1 MAGGAAEHGGGP
13 RVVAVLAAGFFGVGC
28 GVDGLC
34 AVGVEAV
41 ADVDAGF
48 VHDGDCGSQPVGE
61 PVDFTGVDGA
71 CGGFPQVGVVA
82 QELGL
87 ACEAASW
94 RWRLVETGGPC
105 VQCFEDVSVQ
115 VEVEQVVDGFVQ
127 GCWCFAAFRS
137 PIAALVSSVGAV
149 DPVGFDVG
157 QVGGEPGEVG
167 AGERS
172 AVFAGVLGCVVGVA
186 DGANGAHSWLPFWL
200 GLRLSSMVR
209 MVSANPVMPLFGIL
223 WGL

>member
-1 MAGGAAEHGGGP
+1 MAGGAAEHGCGP
-13 RVVAVLAAGFFGVGC
+13 RVVAVRAAGVFGVGC
-28 GVDGLC
+28 GVHGLC

-48 VHDGDCGSQPVGE
+48 VHDGDCGSQPFGE

-71 CGGFPQVGVVA
+71 CAGFPQPWVVA

-94 RWRLVETGGPC
+94 RWRLVEAGGPR
-105 VQCFEDVSVQ
+105 VQRFEDVSVP

-127 GCWCFAAFRS
+127 GCGCFAAPCS
-137 PIAALVSSVGAV
+137 PVAALVSSVGAV
-149 DPVGFDVG
+149 DPVGFDVVE
-157 QVGGEPGEVG
+157 VGGEPGEVG
-167 AGERS
+167 VGERS
-172 AVFAGVLGCVVGVA
+172 AVFAGVLGCVGGVA
-186 DGANGAHSWLPFWL
+186 DGAGGAHSWVPFWL

-209 MVSANPVMPLFGIL
+209 MVSANPVIPLFVVFWEL
-223 WGL
+223 